1 MGKKGKK
8 KGKKNNSYKTYTKK
22 QTERFQEKQ
31 RKKADLKEIIKKKK
45 HTRKQW
51 RTERDKKQLNFM
63 DYATIAVES
72 PYADSFQLKQVSD
85 QKMECIFG
93 ETICHQ
99 VGQKIQIHGI
109 RLDGNK
115 VSAKVTLTR
124 HHCQPQ
130 SVIGTIT
137 SIVPPSA
144 EDVVF
149 DGYNI
154 SQDETGL
161 EIFIPYHFQP
171 YILRV

>member
-22 QTERFQEKQ
+22 QTERFGEKQ
-31 RKKADLKEIIKKKK
+31 KKKADLKEKNEKKR

-51 RTERDKKQLNFM
+51 QTKRDNKRLDFM
-63 DYATIAVES
+63 DYATFAVES
-72 PYADSFQLKQVSD
+72 PYADSFQMKQVSD

-93 ETICHQ
+93 ETICHK

-109 RLDGNK
+109 RLNGNK
-115 VSAKVTLTR
+115 VMAKVALTR
-124 HHCQPQ
+124 DHCQPQ

-137 SIVPPSA
+137 NIVPPSA
-144 EDVVF
+144 KDVVF

>member
-8 KGKKNNSYKTYTKK
+8 NNNSYKTYTKK
-22 QTERFQEKQ
+22 QTERFEKKQEKKEVL
-31 RKKADLKEIIKKKK
+31 REKNEKKR

-51 RTERDKKQLNFM
+51 RTKRDNKQLNFM
-63 DYATIAVES
+63 DYATMAVES

-85 QKMECIFG
+85 QKMACIFG

-115 VSAKVTLTR
+115 VTAKVTLTR

-144 EDVVF
+144 KDVVF